1 MRKLY
6 LCFFNETFKLL
17 KWDCFLYWKCSEDF
31 WLPNNNWKISWAPA
45 WESIQRQRRTSA
57 HPHPTHQ
64 GPSQKR
70 TGDLFGRKSRKIL
83 AQFPIFVGFGF
94 FKTTNCF
101 MKIQLWE
108 QVKLSTRLKITGG
121 GFFFHSPLP
130 FNNFR
135 VWDSNTLHCLTS
147 LCIRKLWV
155 LFLVC
160 FSQTSV
166 KSSCCKLSLF
176 SFRK

>member
-1 MRKLY
+1 MRHSNYWNEIVSAIESAQKTFDY
-6 LCFFNETFKLL
+6 LRITGKFPG
-17 KWDCFLYWKCSEDF
+17 D
-31 WLPNNNWKISWAPA
+31 LP
-45 WESIQRQRRTSA
+45 ESPSKGRGGPVPTPTS
-57 HPHPTHQ
+57 THQ
-64 GPSQKR
+64 EPSQKR
-70 TGDLFGRKSRKIL
+70 TGELLGRKSRKML
-83 AQFPIFVGFGF
+83 AQFPIFLVFFF

-101 MKIQLWE
+101 MKIQFWE

-135 VWDSNTLHCLTS
+135 VWDSNILHCLTS

-176 SFRK
+176 SFRKYA